1 MEFASWR
8 LLIPGWILN
17 PLIQGWSSTSKC
29 GKMKNEFSRI
39 FCNVFCWNNYGIIR
53 TKNKPKKLFGQI
65 SRWSQFVTKS
75 WLKWCD
81 FYGFKSCP
89 TWHVASILSTLATAK
104 LNKEYFGRRRQ
115 KISKVDKSIC
125 SWLFLLHS
133 TFFNFI
139 SHSEA
144 VGNGESQS

>member
-1 MEFASWR
+1 MKIVNPRMDFEPIDPR
-8 LLIPGWILN
+8 LVKYL
-17 PLIQGWSSTSKC
+17 Q
-29 GKMKNEFSRI
+29 MRKNEEWI
-39 FCNVFCWNNYGIIR
+39 FTNFLQRFFVGITMELYGLK
-53 TKNKPKKLFGQI
+53 TNPKKLFGQI

-104 LNKEYFGRRRQ
+104 LNKEYFSRQ

-144 VGNGESQS
+144 VENGESQS